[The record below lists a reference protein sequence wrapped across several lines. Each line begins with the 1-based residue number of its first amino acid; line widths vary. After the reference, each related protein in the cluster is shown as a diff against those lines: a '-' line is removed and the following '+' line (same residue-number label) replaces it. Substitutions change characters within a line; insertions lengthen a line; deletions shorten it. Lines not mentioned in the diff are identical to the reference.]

1 MRMYSR
7 MVAGKVKY
15 PTFSKRLYPALRQS
29 RIFCTLEK
37 AVQLISKGTGPIWP
51 FVFDED
57 PTKSLFKIGHL
68 EDVKAIVMRVTKAE
82 PLMPEVMEVP
92 ATPFSPLYRKANG
105 DRVNLVDTCPVKLP
119 GNLYLHRERSYSRS
133 SIPAMDNDCAPA
145 VEGMML
151 DYGLNGVITDK
162 DGAVLDS
169 EAVLKGSKGR
179 VPVIAFWCQ
188 RGL

>member
-1 MRMYSR
+1 
-7 MVAGKVKY
+7 
-15 PTFSKRLYPALRQS
+15 
-29 RIFCTLEK
+29 
-37 AVQLISKGTGPIWP
+37 
-51 FVFDED
+51 
-57 PTKSLFKIGHL
+57 
-68 EDVKAIVMRVTKAE
+68 
-82 PLMPEVMEVP
+82 
-92 ATPFSPLYRKANG
+92 
-105 DRVNLVDTCPVKLP
+105 
-119 GNLYLHRERSYSRS
+119 
-133 SIPAMDNDCAPA
+133 MDNDCAPA